1 MNTFRTFSA
10 LLSAVTLASCVGE
23 KSQVQDITGPLPDAQ
38 VKFFNFGPG
47 APGVNF
53 YANTAK
59 VSAISATGC
68 TPTPT
73 DTVAARICRETG
85 SESTNGVV
93 YGGAASGG
101 FYAAI
106 NPGDYTLTGKIA
118 AATDKNLT
126 IASVTTPIVAGKR
139 YSFYISGI
147 YNTTTKISDAFVVE
161 DPVPDAIDFANATVR
176 FVNASSNSTPQTL
189 YGRLGTAAEVAIGG
203 DVAYKAGG
211 TFVAVPPGV
220 YNLSTRNTGSATNVI
235 TRTAVSFLAGRVYT
249 VTSRG
254 DITLTTGT
262 NARALDFTA
271 NR

>member
-1 MNTFRTFSA
+1 MNKFRTFAA

-23 KSQVQDITGPLPDAQ
+23 KSQVQDITGPLPDAA

-53 YANTAK
+53 YANTTK
-59 VSAISATGC
+59 MSAISSTTG
-68 TPTPT
+68 T
-73 DTVAARICRETG
+73 
-85 SESTNGVV
+85 ESTTGVA

-101 FYAAI
+101 FYSAI
-106 NPGDYTLTGKIA
+106 NAGDYTLTGKIA
-118 AATDKNLT
+118 ATTDKDLT

-147 YNTTTKISDAFVVE
+147 YNTTTKTSDAFVVE
-161 DPVPDAIDFANATVR
+161 DDFSNTIDYANATVR
-176 FVNASSNSTPQTL
+176 FVGASPNAAAQTL
-189 YGRLGTAAEVAIGG
+189 YARLVSSGVETAVGAA
-203 DVAYKAGG
+203 VAYKAGG
-211 TFVAVPPGV
+211 TFVTLPPGV
-220 YNLSTRNTGSATNVI
+220 YDLSTRNTGSATNVI
-235 TRTAVSFLAGRVYT
+235 TRAAVSFVAGRVYT
-249 VTSRG
+249 ITSRG